1 MTRRGHVV
9 EDAPS
14 CERCLY
20 VNFDLCL
27 FPLPE
32 SEEIGD
38 EQMKG
43 CEEDIRTIRSVFS
56 NRLVNDEDIPGS
68 VRLRAATLAHQL
80 MARPHQGRCSIRAGE
95 HRSWG
100 IES

>member
-1 MTRRGHVV
+1 M
-9 EDAPS
+9 EDVPS

-56 NRLVNDEDIPGS
+56 ERLVNDEDMPGS
-68 VRLRAATLAHQL
+68 VRLRAATLAYQLLARLHQS
-80 MARPHQGRCSIRAGE
+80 RCSIMA
-95 HRSWG
+95 
-100 IES
+100 